1 MLISDIIMYLCFRYE
16 NNQTNSHI
24 MTHSDF
30 NYGIVGNVLWIKD
43 NNLGNM
49 SVTNDMEN
57 VLEHLDKQLDYALSN
72 NRYLI
77 VYCDSEGTW
86 DGIYYHEKMA
96 DFIIM
101 NETSLESAINRIKT
115 INTI

>member
-1 MLISDIIMYLCFRYE
+1 MR
-16 NNQTNSHI
+16 
-24 MTHSDF
+24 HSDYDF
-30 NYGIVGNVLWIKD
+30 GITGNVLWIKD
-43 NNLGNM
+43 LNAGNM

-57 VLEHLDKQLDYALSN
+57 VLESIDKELDYALSKK
-72 NRYLI
+72 RYLI

-101 NETSLESAINRIKT
+101 NEKSLESAIIRLKQ